1 MESVT
6 IKSLTFKPTLRPPSG
21 VGAAEPHIAERRF
34 LTPMTT
40 TSGKLI
46 YSYPED
52 FFKLSDLS
60 DVHVE
65 LPPQNGQVLTY
76 TAAASRWTNKTHTI
90 IPREPLKTFHNVNA
104 DCFQIKEYTHTVSK
118 IRVKTTHVFT
128 IHNDSV
134 CRNSLIFITVRAA
147 VRNRGEAIR
156 GVAAAVK
163 CIHDGFFE
171 VILVNYKPEQKVKK
185 NEYKISYFIIN
196 R

>member
-6 IKSLTFKPTLRPPSG
+6 IKSLTLKPTLQGSW
-21 VGAAEPHIAERRF
+21 AERRF

-65 LPPQNGQVLTY
+65 LPIQNGQVLTY
-76 TAAASRWTNKTHTI
+76 ATGASRWTNKIHTI
-90 IPREPLKTFHNVNA
+90 TPREPLKTFHNVNA
-104 DCFQIKEYTHTVSK
+104 DCFQIKEYTHTVPK

-128 IHNDSV
+128 IHNDCV
-134 CRNSLIFITVRAA
+134 CRDSLIFTRDESGVAA
-147 VRNRGEAIR
+147 RGEG

-163 CIHDGFFE
+163 CIQDGFFE
-171 VILVNYKPEQKVKK
+171 VVLVNYKPEQKVKK
-185 NEYKISYFIIN
+185 NEYKISYFIVN